1 MLTPRSRA
9 DHTPITRSQ
18 VIAMLRLLT
27 FGGLRVLR
35 GDGSATELANQRR
48 RIAVL
53 AVVAAAAPSGV
64 SRDRLLFLLWPNSDE
79 EKGRHALTQIVYNL
93 RRELGTSPID
103 GAVELSL
110 LQDVMTADL
119 VDFRAAIARHDH
131 AAAAALYTGPFLDG
145 FFVPG
150 AGEFDRWAEDERMRT
165 LRQAIASIDKLAAA
179 AHDSAEL
186 MRWTARLVE
195 LDPLSARRALT
206 HMRALADHGDR
217 DAAIAYG
224 RRYDALARSDGD
236 DVDAAVGAE
245 VDRLRTMPT
254 ILPNPVSA
262 SAMLSPPAVAATIS
276 HDAAV
281 SPAHDS
287 SHTAQR
293 AGTRWW
299 IPMTVA
305 VSLAIGSAAAWNR
318 IRTPTLPLEPGDR
331 LLLAD
336 VSLSSADSSTGRALA
351 FALQSALQQSA
362 RVRFV
367 SPVSITDA
375 LRRMGRLPIT
385 ALPDSTAVEVAE
397 REGARYVIAL
407 AITPSGASRLLTL
420 RVIDPIDRSTLHT
433 YSATASPNS
442 LLPAIDAVAGQLRS
456 HLGDNARDI
465 ASAIPLPRA
474 TTPSLEALKLLAS
487 GRDAFSRSMYQDASA
502 LFANALALDSGFAAA
517 HAGLASVDYTM
528 NNIVDGDAHM
538 ARALALAD
546 RLPPRERLLI
556 EAVAARGR
564 GDWARAGTL
573 HRAYLIRYPDDYDIY
588 GLLGY
593 DLMMAKNPEESLSA
607 YDSLL
612 AHRRAISNV
621 LINVAAAYR
630 QLGRSRDARKA
641 QVQATHLDTG
651 IIVHAIQNEEFGQL
665 LLELGFADS
674 ARAVHALM
682 LTRSA
687 QDQARGHRSMAY
699 VDLYEGR
706 YRSAVTHL
714 DAAIEKSRLDPRL
727 GLSVVR
733 DRALLA
739 NTLLDLGD
747 TTTAQILLREA
758 ASQCI
763 ARAHDPS
770 ALFWTGKPLARLGST
785 SLAQLLLDSAHART
799 RATDSRQVA
808 ATRAL
813 EAEVLIARGRF
824 AEGIAAAETA
834 TAGDSSAYLIE
845 TLAYALE
852 RGGRLHAAR
861 AEYEALSVTRLSA
874 IGKEGQQSTRLA
886 PLAMARMDAQ
896 LGRVADAER
905 QVGQFIERWPSADAN
920 LPVIM
925 SQLARIKMLRR

>member
-1 MLTPRSRA
+1 
-9 DHTPITRSQ
+9 
-18 VIAMLRLLT
+18 MLRLLT

-35 GDGSATELANQRR
+35 GDGSATDLANQRR

-64 SRDRLLFLLWPNSDE
+64 ARDRLLFLLWPDSDA

-119 VDFRAAIARHDH
+119 VDFRAAIARQDH

-150 AGEFDRWAEDERMRT
+150 AGEFDRWADDERMRT

-186 MRWTARLVE
+186 MQWTGRLVE

-236 DVDAAVGAE
+236 DVDPAVGAE
-245 VDRLRTMPT
+245 VERLRTLPT
-254 ILPNPVSA
+254 QLPNPVA
-262 SAMLSPPAVAATIS
+262 PAAMLTSPAVAAIPR
-276 HDAAV
+276 HDADV
-281 SPAHDS
+281 SAAPVS
-287 SHTAQR
+287 SHTAQHS
-293 AGTRWW
+293 GTRWW
-299 IPMTVA
+299 IPTTV
-305 VSLAIGSAAAWNR
+305 VLTLAIASAAVWNR
-318 IRTPTLPLEPGDR
+318 VRTPTLPLEPGDR

-336 VSLSSADSSTGRALA
+336 VSLSTVDSATGRALA
-351 FALQSALQQSA
+351 FALQSALQQSS

-367 SPVSITDA
+367 SPVSTTDA

-385 ALPDSTAVEVAE
+385 SLPDSTAVEVAE
-397 REGARYVIAL
+397 REGARYVISL
-407 AITPSGASRLLTL
+407 AITPSGAASGTSRLLTL
-420 RVIDPIDRSTLHT
+420 RVVDPINRSTLQT
-433 YSATASPNS
+433 YSASALPND
-442 LLPAIDAVAGQLRS
+442 LLPAIDAVAAQLRS
-456 HLGDNARDI
+456 HLGDDARDI
-465 ASAIPLPRA
+465 ASSIPLPRA
-474 TTPSLEALKLLAS
+474 TTPSLEALKMLAS
-487 GRDAFSRSMYQDASA
+487 GREAFSRAMYQDASA
-502 LFANALALDSGFAAA
+502 LFTNALALDSGFAAA
-517 HAGLASVDYTM
+517 HAGLASVNYTM

-538 ARALALAD
+538 GRALALAD

-593 DLMMAKNPEESLSA
+593 DLMMAKNPEEALSA

-612 AHRRAISNV
+612 AHRRAIPTV

-630 QLGRSRDARKA
+630 QLGRSSDARRT
-641 QVQATHLDTG
+641 QVQATHLDTA
-651 IIVHAIQNEEFGQL
+651 IIVRAIQNEEFGQL

-674 ARAVHALM
+674 ARAVHGLM
-682 LTRSA
+682 LSRSA
-687 QDQARGHRSMAY
+687 PDQARGHRSLAY

-706 YRSAVTHL
+706 YRSAAVHL
-714 DAAIEKSRLDPRL
+714 DAAIELSRLDPRL

-747 TTTAQILLREA
+747 TTTAQSLLREA

-763 ARAHDPS
+763 ARPLDPS
-770 ALFWTGKPLARLGST
+770 ALLWTGKPLARLGST
-785 SLAQLLLDSAHART
+785 SLAQLLLDSARART
-799 RATDSRQVA
+799 RPTDSRQVA
-808 ATRAL
+808 ATHAL
-813 EAEVLIARGRF
+813 QAEVMIERGRF
-824 AEGIAAAETA
+824 ADGIAAAEAA

-852 RGGRLHAAR
+852 RGGRLQDAHAQ
-861 AEYEALSVTRLSA
+861 YEALSVTRRSA
-874 IGKEGQQSTRLA
+874 IGKEGQQFSRFA
-886 PLAMARMDAQ
+886 PLAMARIDAQ
-896 LGRVADAER
+896 LGRGADAER
-905 QVGQFIERWPSADAN
+905 QVGQFMERWPSADPN
-920 LPVIM
+920 LPVIV
-925 SQLARIKMLRR
+925 SQLARIRTLRR